1 MFTFSQNPPLVE
13 VCQVRPIEEYSVSVE
28 CAHPYFS
35 KGKVT
40 LFSYLTVFCVLSAK
54 VCAFSSCICVRNS
67 SSLCMDFFD

>member
-13 VCQVRPIEEYSVSVE
+13 VCQVRPVEEYSVSVE

-40 LFSYLTVFCVLSAK
+40 LFSYLTVFL
-54 VCAFSSCICVRNS
+54 CAVSKG
-67 SSLCMDFFD
+67 LCF

>member
-1 MFTFSQNPPLVE
+1 MDISQNPPLVE

-40 LFSYLTVFCVLSAK
+40 LFSYLTVFL
-54 VCAFSSCICVRNS
+54 CAVSKG
-67 SSLCMDFFD
+67 LCF